1 MRSMNKT
8 EVFMNIQIKLIT
20 ETARLPKRATEGSAG
35 YDLCADIK
43 EPITIPRGE
52 IFPVPTGV
60 CIELPHKNL
69 VAVVC
74 ARSGLAI
81 KHGISLAN
89 GVGIIDSD
97 YRGEIKVGLI
107 NLGGA
112 DFEIAPG
119 ERIAQLLIMPVE
131 TPELVVT
138 DEVSETERGSGGF
151 GSTGKS

>member
-1 MRSMNKT
+1 
-8 EVFMNIQIKLIT
+8 MNIQIKLLT

-74 ARSGLAI
+74 ARSGLAL
-81 KHGISLAN
+81 KQGLALCNGI
-89 GVGIIDSD
+89 GVIDSD
-97 YRGEIKVGLI
+97 YRGEIFFAMVNNDSEPKTVE
-107 NLGGA
+107 N
-112 DFEIAPG
+112 G
-119 ERIAQLLIMPVE
+119 ERIGQLMIMPVIQADYE
-131 TPELVVT
+131 IVSEL
-138 DEVSETERGSGGF
+138 DETERGEGGF
-151 GSTGKS
+151 GSTGIK